1 MIVFLKKL
9 AKRISFV
16 REQRGVGLIEVVVSM
31 SILGVAG
38 GLMMTGVFQ
47 TTSYQRSWQYKVA
60 AQQELRR
67 GGSWLSV
74 DAVNAET
81 TSLVDG
87 AAATST
93 LTMTWVDGSGG
104 PHSVGYALDGSS
116 LIRNI
121 DGTEFTIARRV
132 DSVAFSQVGSLL
144 TFDLEIQ
151 TYEAASVSR
160 SLLSYLRALQ

>member
-1 MIVFLKKL
+1 
-9 AKRISFV
+9 
-16 REQRGVGLIEVVVSM
+16 
-31 SILGVAG
+31 
-38 GLMMTGVFQ
+38 
-47 TTSYQRSWQYKVA
+47 
-60 AQQELRR
+60 
-67 GGSWLSV
+67 
-74 DAVNAET
+74 
-81 TSLVDG
+81 
-87 AAATST
+87 
-93 LTMTWVDGSGG
+93 MTWVDGSGG